1 MASITEQADSV
12 VVFGEFECDFT
23 GLQDAYGADGL
34 FIATGTPD
42 LFIAK
47 HAAGDLAF
55 VAAQQ
60 FGGSALKSAGAISST
75 PDGLLFAGAFTTELY
90 LPRGSAFWGDP
101 VLACSFLSANAG
113 TTFCD
118 DPDYGSFAWATG
130 TGPATGFLTKGWVEG
145 RKPFDFWDRDGAAPC
160 DRSDRGQDV
169 KILYQGIDAPDTIH
183 ECNQA
188 FLSTYVPFQRGGGM
202 QPCATYTPTVGPS
215 VNSFGP
221 TAQTWI
227 PPRYFP
233 PDGSHS
239 R

>member
-34 FIATGTPD
+34 FIPTGTPD

-60 FGGSALKSAGAISST
+60 FGGSALKSAGRVSST

-118 DPDYGSFAWATG
+118 DPDRGCVRTG
-130 TGPATGFLTKGWVEG
+130 DQGAGPATGFLTKVGW
-145 RKPFDFWDRDGAAPC
+145 KGASRLTSGTGTAPRPAIARTGVRMR
-160 DRSDRGQDV
+160 RSP
-169 KILYQGIDAPDTIH
+169 YQGIDAPDTFH

-188 FLSTYVPFQRGGGM
+188 FLSTYAIPARRWH
-202 QPCATYTPTVGPS
+202 ATLLQLIHPRSDPS

-227 PPRYFP
+227 PPR
-233 PDGSHS
+233 
-239 R
+239 